1 MGSIPPVPLSEA
13 QTWSILL
20 ACVMMC
26 ADVIVGF
33 IQAAINNQLSSTKM
47 RQGLLHKVLILI
59 LIFVCLAIEVGIGH
73 TVKLPYD
80 IPTCEVVCGYVIV
93 MELISILENIARG
106 YPEFADSQLFKLF
119 NLSDKDKEQ
128 ENDGTQGY

>member
-1 MGSIPPVPLSEA
+1 MGSIPPVPLSDA

-26 ADVIVGF
+26 ADVVVGF

-59 LIFVCLAIEVGIGH
+59 LIFVCLAIEIGISH

-106 YPEFADSQLFKLF
+106 YPEFANSQLVKLF
-119 NLSDKDKEQ
+119 NIHSKDKEQ
-128 ENDGTQGY
+128 KQ

>member
-26 ADVIVGF
+26 ADVVVGF

-93 MELISILENIARG
+93 MELVSILENIGRG
-106 YPEFADSQLFKLF
+106 YPQFADSQLFKLF
-119 NLSDKDKEQ
+119 NLPDKDKEQ
-128 ENDGTQGY
+128 EQ

>member
-33 IQAAINNQLSSTKM
+33 IQAAINNRLSSTKM

-59 LIFVCLAIEVGIGH
+59 LIFVCLAIEIGISH

-80 IPTCEVVCGYVIV
+80 IPTCGVVCGYVII
-93 MELISILENIARG
+93 MELVSILENIARG
-106 YPEFADSQLFKLF
+106 YPQFADSQLFKLF
-119 NLSDKDKEQ
+119 NLSDKDNKEQ
-128 ENDGTQGY
+128 EQ

>member
-26 ADVIVGF
+26 ADVVVGF

-59 LIFVCLAIEVGIGH
+59 LIFVCLAIEIGISH

-80 IPTCEVVCGYVIV
+80 IPTCGVVCGYVII

-106 YPEFADSQLFKLF
+106 YPQFADSQLFKLF
-119 NLSDKDKEQ
+119 NLSDKDNKEQ
-128 ENDGTQGY
+128 EQ

>member
-26 ADVIVGF
+26 ADVVVGF
-33 IQAAINNQLSSTKM
+33 IQAVINNRLSSTKM
-47 RQGLLHKVLILI
+47 RQGLLHKILILI
-59 LIFVCLAIEVGIGH
+59 LIFVCLAIEIGISH

-80 IPTCEVVCGYVIV
+80 IPTCGVVCGYVII
-93 MELISILENIARG
+93 MELVSILENIARG
-106 YPEFADSQLFKLF
+106 YPQFADSQLFKLF

-128 ENDGTQGY
+128 EQ

>member
-1 MGSIPPVPLSEA
+1 MRSIPPVPLSEA

-26 ADVIVGF
+26 ADVVVGF
-33 IQAAINNQLSSTKM
+33 IQASINNQLSSTKM

-59 LIFVCLAIEVGIGH
+59 LIFVCLAIEIGISH

-80 IPTCEVVCGYVIV
+80 IPTCGVVCGYVII
-93 MELISILENIARG
+93 MELVSILENIARG
-106 YPEFADSQLFKLF
+106 YPQFADSQLFKLF
-119 NLSDKDKEQ
+119 NLSDKDNKEQ
-128 ENDGTQGY
+128 EQ

>member
-1 MGSIPPVPLSEA
+1 MGSITPVPLSEA

-26 ADVIVGF
+26 ADVVVGF
-33 IQAAINNQLSSTKM
+33 IQAAINTQLSSTKM

-59 LIFVCLAIEVGIGH
+59 LIFVCLAIEIGIGH
-73 TVKLPYD
+73 TVKLPYN

-93 MELISILENIARG
+93 MELVSILENIGRG
-106 YPEFADSQLFKLF
+106 YPQFADSQLFKLF
-119 NLSDKDKEQ
+119 NLDSKDKEQ
-128 ENDGTQGY
+128 

>member
-1 MGSIPPVPLSEA
+1 MGSIPPVPLNET

-26 ADVIVGF
+26 ADVVVGF

-59 LIFVCLAIEVGIGH
+59 LIFVCLAIEIGIGH

-93 MELISILENIARG
+93 MELVSILENIARG
-106 YPEFADSQLFKLF
+106 YPQFADSQLFKLF
-119 NLSDKDKEQ
+119 NLDSKDKEQ
-128 ENDGTQGY
+128 

>member
-1 MGSIPPVPLSEA
+1 MGSIPPVPLSEE

-26 ADVIVGF
+26 ADIVVGF

-59 LIFVCLAIEVGIGH
+59 LIFVCLAIEVGVGH

-93 MELISILENIARG
+93 MELISILENIGRG
-106 YPEFADSQLFKLF
+106 YPQFADSQLFKLF

-128 ENDGTQGY
+128 EQ

>member
-26 ADVIVGF
+26 ADVVVGF

-59 LIFVCLAIEVGIGH
+59 LIFVCLAIEIGISH

-80 IPTCEVVCGYVIV
+80 IPTCGVVCGYIII

-106 YPEFADSQLFKLF
+106 YPQFADSQLFKLF
-119 NLSDKDKEQ
+119 NLSDKDNKEQ
-128 ENDGTQGY
+128 EQ

>member
-1 MGSIPPVPLSEA
+1 MGSIIPVTLSEA

-20 ACVMMC
+20 ACVMMY
-26 ADVIVGF
+26 ADVVVGF

-47 RQGLLHKVLILI
+47 RQGLLHKILILI
-59 LIFVCLAIEVGIGH
+59 LIFVCLAIEIGIGH

-93 MELISILENIARG
+93 MELISILENISRG
-106 YPEFADSQLFKLF
+106 YPQFADSQLFKLF
-119 NLSDKDKEQ
+119 NLSDKDNKEQ
-128 ENDGTQGY
+128 EQ

>member
-26 ADVIVGF
+26 ADVVVGF
-33 IQAAINNQLSSTKM
+33 IQAAINNRLSSTKM

-59 LIFVCLAIEVGIGH
+59 LIFVCLAIEIGISH

-106 YPEFADSQLFKLF
+106 YPEFANSQLFKLF
-119 NLSDKDKEQ
+119 NLGSKDKEQ
-128 ENDGTQGY
+128 

>member
-1 MGSIPPVPLSEA
+1 MPPVAILTNA
-13 QTWSILL
+13 QSWGIAL
-20 ACVMMC
+20 ACVMMVS
-26 ADVIVGF
+26 DVVVGF

-59 LIFVCLAIEVGIGH
+59 LIFVCLAIEIGISH

-93 MELISILENIARG
+93 MELVSILENIARG
-106 YPEFADSQLFKLF
+106 YPEFANSQLFKLF
-119 NLSDKDKEQ
+119 NIDSKDKEQ
-128 ENDGTQGY
+128 

>member
-1 MGSIPPVPLSEA
+1 MGSIPPVSLSET

-26 ADVIVGF
+26 ADVVVGF

-59 LIFVCLAIEVGIGH
+59 LIFVCLAIEIGISH

-80 IPTCEVVCGYVIV
+80 IPTCGVVCGYVII
-93 MELISILENIARG
+93 MELVSILENIARG
-106 YPEFADSQLFKLF
+106 YPQFADSQLFKLF
-119 NLSDKDKEQ
+119 NLSDKDNKEQ
-128 ENDGTQGY
+128 EQ

>member
-1 MGSIPPVPLSEA
+1 MGSIPPVPLSDA

-26 ADVIVGF
+26 ADVVVGF

-59 LIFVCLAIEVGIGH
+59 LIFVCLAIEIAIGH

-93 MELISILENIARG
+93 MELVSILENIARG
-106 YPEFADSQLFKLF
+106 YPEFANSQLFKLF
-119 NLSDKDKEQ
+119 NLDSKDKEQ
-128 ENDGTQGY
+128 

>member
-1 MGSIPPVPLSEA
+1 MESIPPVPLSEA

-26 ADVIVGF
+26 ADVVVGF
-33 IQAAINNQLSSTKM
+33 IQAAINNRLSSTKM

-59 LIFVCLAIEVGIGH
+59 LIFVCLAIEIGISH

-80 IPTCEVVCGYVIV
+80 IPTCGVVCGYVII

-106 YPEFADSQLFKLF
+106 YPQFADSQLFKLF
-119 NLSDKDKEQ
+119 NLSNKDNKEQ
-128 ENDGTQGY
+128 EQ